1 MSVSKRL
8 RFEIFRRDSHACRY
22 CGSSAPDATLTI
34 DHVVPVTLGG
44 SDDPSNLVT
53 ACKDCNS
60 GKSASNPNA
69 ELVAG
74 VADDALR
81 WARAQHL
88 AAEQMLENLEARD
101 SLRAQFKAR
110 WDMWQGGDGKPV
122 TLPGQWGAS
131 VDRFLSL
138 GLPMP
143 VLLDCI
149 DKAMHNKRIRY
160 DDLFRYMCGIA
171 WKRVEELRS
180 ATSALVAQPETTVSV
195 SANSPYRDAIDLMIG
210 FLSGPEKLEQPDV
223 VARWSLEFRDAHA
236 EDEDDDGYPIDYSSW
251 DDEVCATVRA
261 FELDSETAFGWIHT
275 ALDLVEM
282 LPGERSEWLAKSRA
296 WHLEHGETDPDWV
309 NVVRGALILATREHV
324 ASTTGLPE
332 PKSDPWAEN

>member
-8 RFEIFRRDSHACRY
+8 RYEILRRDSHACRY
-22 CGSSAPDATLTI
+22 CGSSAPEATLTV

-69 ELVAG
+69 DLVAG

-88 AAEQMLENLEARD
+88 AAEQMLENLEARNG
-101 SLRAQFKAR
+101 LRAQFKAR
-110 WDMWQGGDGKPV
+110 WDMWQSGDGKPV
-122 TLPGQWGAS
+122 TLPNQWGAS

-149 DKAMHNKRIRY
+149 DKSMHNKRIRY
-160 DDLFRYMCGIA
+160 EDLFRYMCGIA
-171 WKRVEELRS
+171 WKRIEELRI
-180 ATSALVAQPETTVSV
+180 ATSALVASPDTVGRMSP
-195 SANSPYRDAIDLMIG
+195 NSPYRDAIRLITG
-210 FLSGPEKLEQPDV
+210 LLSAPEKLSDSNLRAE
-223 VARWSLEFRDAHA
+223 WSLEFRDNHA
-236 EDEDDDGYPIDYSSW
+236 EDEDDDGQPVDYSSW
-251 DDEVCATVRA
+251 DDDLCATVRA
-261 FELDSETAFGWIHT
+261 FELEFEGSFSWIHS
-275 ALDLVEM
+275 ALDLLEL
-282 LPGERSEWLAKSRA
+282 LPGERSAWLSRSRITHA
-296 WHLEHGETDPDWV
+296 DHGYPDPDWPD
-309 NVVRGALILATREHV
+309 VVRYALTLAVTEHV
-324 ASTTGLPE
+324 ASTTGLPQRVD
-332 PKSDPWAEN
+332 DPWGEN